1 VAAEDGVD
9 RMSLS
14 DRLNE
19 PPIEQPS
26 RARAAHPKGWEP
38 GITFDPD
45 TGVPTELTTPVVPKI
60 VGDDY
65 QAILDTMHVELPEG
79 YELRLVAAS
88 YDPVAWVRDTPYGE
102 DGKKLPAT
110 TRPAWRYRFAVV
122 PSDQRIALDALAL
135 LGRLKRTPK
144 ARTQFN
150 GDASFVTCV
159 NDWQV
164 GKKVTVNSVELGTDH
179 LIERLDRFFDGALE
193 RAKDLGKRALG
204 EMVILA
210 GGDLVEGCFIYPN
223 QAHSIDRNRRQQ
235 MNIATEV
242 FVDYLD
248 RVTGLFERVR
258 VVAVPGNHGEHR
270 FEGRRIDRHDNDDV
284 KVIEDAARTVSRDP
298 RMSGVSFMIAQEQ
311 PALTVDIQGHI
322 TAVTHGHVYG
332 KAKGAT
338 PDQKAYEW
346 YKNMAAGHHPVGDA
360 TVLVGNHFHHDIVKN
375 YGSLLMVQTPAADN
389 GSPEF
394 ADYSGTDCPA
404 GMTTWVVTAAEKF
417 RDYHV
422 VR

>member
-1 VAAEDGVD
+1 MD
-9 RMSLS
+9 RMTLA
-14 DRLNE
+14 DRLQQR
-19 PPIEQPS
+19 PIDQPS
-26 RARAAHPKGWEP
+26 RTRFAHPKGWEP
-38 GITFDPD
+38 GMSFDPD
-45 TGVPTELTTPVVPKI
+45 SGLPTELTTPAVPKI

-65 QAILDTMHVELPEG
+65 ASILDTMQVELPDG
-79 YELRLVAAS
+79 YELRLIAAS
-88 YDPVAWVRDTPYGE
+88 FDPVAWTRDEQFVTHP
-102 DGKKLPAT
+102 DPDMSGKLIKAPAV

-122 PSDQRIALDALAL
+122 PSEQRIALDALAL

-144 ARTQFN
+144 ARTKFT
-150 GDASFVTCV
+150 GDASFVTSV

-164 GKKVTVNSVELGTDH
+164 GKTASGLGTDH
-179 LIERLDRFFDGALE
+179 LIERLDRFFDGVMD
-193 RAKDLGKRALG
+193 RANDLGKRNLG
-204 EMVILA
+204 EVVVLA

-223 QAHSIDRNRRQQ
+223 QSHSIDRNRRQQ
-235 MNIATEV
+235 MNTATEL

-248 RVTGLFERVR
+248 RITSVFERVR
-258 VVAVPGNHGEHR
+258 VVAVPGNHGENR
-270 FEGRRIDRHDNDDV
+270 FEGKRIDRHDNDDV

-298 RMSGVSFMIAQEQ
+298 RMQGVTFMIAQDQ

-322 TAVTHGHVYG
+322 TALTHGHVYG
-332 KAKGAT
+332 KAKGVT

-375 YGSLLMVQTPAADN
+375 FGSLLMIQTPAADN

-404 GMTTWVVTAAEKF
+404 GMTTWVTTTAEKF

-422 VR
+422 IR